1 MAHFVLVPGAWLGSW
16 AWERVVPLLEEAG
29 HTAHPVTLAGL
40 AERSDGA
47 VGGIDLDAH
56 ADDIVAAVEAAGA
69 DGGEVVVVSHSY
81 SGMPVLQA
89 VDRLDGHVARVVH
102 IDSAVAENGQAFL
115 DSDWGQEQ
123 RGIIDRA
130 GGVWPPDL
138 DQFEGQGFS
147 DADRDTL
154 SRRCTPQPGATL
166 TQPLHLHRGLG
177 AVPTAYVHCLQDSAE
192 LDPDVADLARRHGW
206 QVRDLDSGHWPMLTT
221 PRMLAEA
228 LLHAAS

>member
-89 VDRLDGHVARVVH
+89 VDRLDGRVARVVH
-102 IDSAVAENGQAFL
+102 IDSAVAEDGQAFL

-123 RGIIDRA
+123 R
-130 GGVWPPDL
+130 
-138 DQFEGQGFS
+138 
-147 DADRDTL
+147 ADHR
-154 SRRCTPQPGATL
+154 PGR
-166 TQPLHLHRGLG
+166 RGL
-177 AVPTAYVHCLQDSAE
+177 
-192 LDPDVADLARRHGW
+192 
-206 QVRDLDSGHWPMLTT
+206 
-221 PRMLAEA
+221 
-228 LLHAAS
+228 AS